1 MKNLTVLFTFWN
13 FYGIIIL
20 GGYPLDKFEFDGGNT
35 MAFFPPIPL
44 IRRKKACGAISVETA
59 KTLTEAGVINP
70 NGFKRI
76 TDKLVETNVI
86 HKTADGKYYL

>member
-1 MKNLTVLFTFWN
+1 
-13 FYGIIIL
+13 
-20 GGYPLDKFEFDGGNT
+20 

-44 IRRKKACGAISVETA
+44 IRRNVIVRKLKVCGATSVETA
-59 KTLTEAGVINP
+59 KTLAEAGVINP

-86 HKTADGKYYL
+86 HKTADAKYYL

>member
-1 MKNLTVLFTFWN
+1 
-13 FYGIIIL
+13 
-20 GGYPLDKFEFDGGNT
+20 

-44 IRRKKACGAISVETA
+44 IRRNVIIRKLMACGATSVETA

-76 TDKLVETNVI
+76 TDMMVETNVI
-86 HKTADGKYYL
+86 HKTVDGKYYL

>member
-1 MKNLTVLFTFWN
+1 
-13 FYGIIIL
+13 
-20 GGYPLDKFEFDGGNT
+20 

-44 IRRKKACGAISVETA
+44 IRRDLIIKKLKACGAISVETA

-70 NGFKRI
+70 NRFKRI